1 MLKSQPVHC
10 QTVRHSQTSLTHSP
24 IHSLFLFIP
33 SFLPSLSVS
42 LISPR
47 ASKWGPP
54 LSLRCL
60 QTEGEAKVCN
70 SSKLFVKREGTIC
83 SVGGL
88 VASYSCRDSLFLL
101 LCHHRKPGLIKSE
114 LCSSPVAGTS
124 NFCWETMPTMLLC
137 QRGQYLCGFSEKR
150 LGIEAMG

>member
-33 SFLPSLSVS
+33 SFLPSLSVF

-70 SSKLFVKREGTIC
+70 SSKLFVKREGKIC

-88 VASYSCRDSLFLL
+88 VASYSCRDSLFRNLISPFVSPQKTWFNKVRALQQPGCRNFKPLL
-101 LCHHRKPGLIKSE
+101 RDNANHVTLP
-114 LCSSPVAGTS
+114 
-124 NFCWETMPTMLLC
+124 
-137 QRGQYLCGFSEKR
+137 KR
-150 LGIEAMG
+150 TISLWFQ